1 MSLPASLG
9 GFFIWLKVD
18 HAEIYF
24 LLATSQYMEDFELM
38 FSSILLTRQSIC
50 CAAAALIVIPSVSAA
65 SEEEMAAQIA
75 ALEKRLAQLESRLS
89 VNEKKTKEAKV
100 LATNTN
106 TAVRSGAG
114 NNATLNILSNNAW
127 RNLRWTEEDQ
137 WKTVV
142 NGASIA
148 QVEDALGKPPRTVK
162 SLKPRIDLVYFYE
175 ASIGDKYGLNG
186 KVSFKKGK
194 VVSVV
199 KPDFSKN
206 LSGN

>member
-1 MSLPASLG
+1 
-9 GFFIWLKVD
+9 
-18 HAEIYF
+18 
-24 LLATSQYMEDFELM
+24 
-38 FSSILLTRQSIC
+38 
-50 CAAAALIVIPSVSAA
+50 
-65 SEEEMAAQIA
+65 MAAQIA

-100 LATNTN
+100 LATNTSAAN
-106 TAVRSGAG
+106 RAAG
-114 NNATLNILSNNAW
+114 SNATLNILANNAW
-127 RNLRWTEEDQ
+127 RNLRWTEADQ

-162 SLKPRIDLVYFYE
+162 SLKPQIDLVYFYE
-175 ASIGDKYGLNG
+175 TSIGQKDGLYG
-186 KVSFKKGK
+186 KVDFRKGK
-194 VVSVV
+194 VIAVT

>member
-1 MSLPASLG
+1 MPACFLTLSGNFRLARTALLEKRAGMSR
-9 GFFIWLKVD
+9 
-18 HAEIYF
+18 
-24 LLATSQYMEDFELM
+24 
-38 FSSILLTRQSIC
+38 SILLTRQC
-50 CAAAALIVIPSVSAA
+50 LLAAAAAALSIPSLSAA

-100 LATNTN
+100 LATNTSN
-106 TAVRSGAG
+106 AAAG

-127 RNLRWTEEDQ
+127 RNLRWTEADQ

-142 NGASIA
+142 NGVSIA

-162 SLKPRIDLVYFYE
+162 SLKPQIDLVYFYE
-175 ASIGDKYGLNG
+175 TSIGQKDGLYG
-186 KVSFKKGK
+186 KVAFRKGK
-194 VVSVV
+194 VIAVT

>member
-1 MSLPASLG
+1 
-9 GFFIWLKVD
+9 
-18 HAEIYF
+18 
-24 LLATSQYMEDFELM
+24 
-38 FSSILLTRQSIC
+38 
-50 CAAAALIVIPSVSAA
+50 
-65 SEEEMAAQIA
+65 MAAQIA

-100 LATNTN
+100 LATNTSTSN
-106 TAVRSGAG
+106 RGAAG
-114 NNATLNILSNNAW
+114 NSTLNILSNSAW
-127 RNLRWTEEDQ
+127 RNLRWTEADQ

-162 SLKPRIDLVYFYE
+162 SLKPRVDLVYFYE
-175 ASIGDKYGLNG
+175 TSIGDKHGLNG

-194 VVSVV
+194 VIAVT

>member
-1 MSLPASLG
+1 
-9 GFFIWLKVD
+9 
-18 HAEIYF
+18 
-24 LLATSQYMEDFELM
+24 
-38 FSSILLTRQSIC
+38 
-50 CAAAALIVIPSVSAA
+50 
-65 SEEEMAAQIA
+65 MAAQIE

-100 LATNTN
+100 LATNTSKVN
-106 TAVRSGAG
+106 SAAG
-114 NNATLNILSNNAW
+114 NSTLNILSNNAW

-142 NGASIA
+142 NGVSIA

-175 ASIGDKYGLNG
+175 ASIGDKHGLNG
-186 KVSFKKGK
+186 KVSFKNGK

>member
-1 MSLPASLG
+1 
-9 GFFIWLKVD
+9 
-18 HAEIYF
+18 
-24 LLATSQYMEDFELM
+24 
-38 FSSILLTRQSIC
+38 
-50 CAAAALIVIPSVSAA
+50 
-65 SEEEMAAQIA
+65 MAAQIA

-106 TAVRSGAG
+106 SAIRSGAS

-127 RNLRWTEEDQ
+127 RKLRWTEEDQ

-148 QVEDALGKPPRTVK
+148 QVEDALGKPPRLVN
-162 SLKPRIDLVYFYE
+162 SLKPRIDMVYFYE
-175 ASIGDKYGLNG
+175 ASIGDKHGLNG

-194 VVSVV
+194 VVSVI

>member
-1 MSLPASLG
+1 MVCAGPIAT
-9 GFFIWLKVD
+9 F
-18 HAEIYF
+18 HF
-24 LLATSQYMEDFELM
+24 LLATRWDLEDFEPM
-38 FSSILLTRQSIC
+38 FSSILLTRQSVC
-50 CAAAALIVIPSVSAA
+50 CAAAALVLIPSVSAA

-100 LATNTN
+100 LATNTS
-106 TAVRSGAG
+106 TANRGAG
-114 NNATLNILSNNAW
+114 NNSTLNILSNSAW
-127 RNLRWTEEDQ
+127 RDLRWTEEDQ

-142 NGASIA
+142 NGASMQ
-148 QVEDALGKPPRTVK
+148 QVEDALGKPPRSVK
-162 SLKPRIDLVYFYE
+162 SLKPRIDMVYFYE
-175 ASIGDKYGLNG
+175 TKLGDKHGLSG

-194 VVSVV
+194 VVSVI

>member
-1 MSLPASLG
+1 
-9 GFFIWLKVD
+9 
-18 HAEIYF
+18 
-24 LLATSQYMEDFELM
+24 
-38 FSSILLTRQSIC
+38 
-50 CAAAALIVIPSVSAA
+50 
-65 SEEEMAAQIA
+65 MAAQIA

-100 LATNTN
+100 LATNTSKVN
-106 TAVRSGAG
+106 SAAG
-114 NNATLNILSNNAW
+114 NSTLNILSNNAW
-127 RNLRWTEEDQ
+127 RNLRWTEADQ

-148 QVEDALGKPPRTVK
+148 QVEDALGRPPRTVK
-162 SLKPRIDLVYFYE
+162 SLKPGVDLVYFYE
-175 ASIGDKYGLNG
+175 ASIGDKHGLNG

-194 VVSVV
+194 VIAVT

>member
-1 MSLPASLG
+1 
-9 GFFIWLKVD
+9 
-18 HAEIYF
+18 
-24 LLATSQYMEDFELM
+24 
-38 FSSILLTRQSIC
+38 
-50 CAAAALIVIPSVSAA
+50 
-65 SEEEMAAQIA
+65 MAAQIA

-100 LATNTN
+100 LATNTSN
-106 TAVRSGAG
+106 ATAG

-142 NGASIA
+142 NGASI
-148 QVEDALGKPPRTVK
+148 QHVEDALGRPPRTVK
-162 SLKPRIDLVYFYE
+162 SLKPGVDLVYFYE
-175 ASIGDKYGLNG
+175 ASIGDKHGLNG
-186 KVSFKKGK
+186 KVSFRKGK
-194 VVSVV
+194 VIAVT